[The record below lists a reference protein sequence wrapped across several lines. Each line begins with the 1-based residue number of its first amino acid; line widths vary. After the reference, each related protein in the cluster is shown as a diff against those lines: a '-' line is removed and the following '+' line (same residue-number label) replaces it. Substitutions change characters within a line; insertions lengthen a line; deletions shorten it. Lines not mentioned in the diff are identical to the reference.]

1 MLNECTSR
9 LYETCRAPKDRVIS
23 FVDPRGMQKA
33 TRLAETPQ
41 RQRLSLSADADLGSW
56 ER

>member
-1 MLNECTSR
+1 MNVLHVSMR
-9 LYETCRAPKDRVIS
+9 RRAPKDRVIS
-23 FVDPRGMQKA
+23 FVDPGGMQKA
-33 TRLAETPQ
+33 TRLPETPQ